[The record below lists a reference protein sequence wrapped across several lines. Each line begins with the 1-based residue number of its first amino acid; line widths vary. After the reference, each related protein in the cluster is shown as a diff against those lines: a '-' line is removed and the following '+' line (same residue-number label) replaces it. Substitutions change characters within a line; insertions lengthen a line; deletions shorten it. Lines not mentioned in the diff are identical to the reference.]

1 MANGD
6 NRDLWEKMNEIA
18 VDVAS
23 MKQDVSW
30 LKNQAVGASD
40 GLADV
45 ATMKQDVSWL
55 KQFFW
60 AVMGGAITNI
70 VGLIVLAVVYFA
82 NLTR

>member
-23 MKQDVSW
+23 
-30 LKNQAVGASD
+30 
-40 GLADV
+40 
-45 ATMKQDVSWL
+45 MKQDVSWL